1 MQAYTTA
8 DLLESI
14 KQRSVLPDNQDTWSD
29 EKLLTAATEEMRS
42 VIVPLL
48 MSVREEYFITSEDI
62 SIVAGTSRYAIP
74 ERSVG
79 MGVREVLWVN
89 SEGNSYPMPMV
100 TVEDGNVTG
109 GQTLWTANGSSGASP
124 YAYRL
129 EWNSLVLSPVPAS
142 SGTMRIM
149 YVISPGALV
158 EVGDAAQITTINT
171 LTNTVTCSTVPASW
185 SGGES
190 VDIIKGSGGY
200 EYLST
205 SASIVAVNGTD
216 ITLSALPTGLSV
228 GDWVALEGESPI
240 PQLPRELQPLLAHKV
255 VVQILESMSQRGA
268 AEKAD
273 ERVNKMIQSALSI
286 ISPRVK
292 GGAKKLVAASYF

>member
-14 KQRSVLPDNQDTWSD
+14 KQRAVLPDNQDTWSD
-29 EKLLTAATEEMRS
+29 AVLLTAATEEMRS
-42 VIVPLL
+42 AIVPLL
-48 MSVREEYFITSEDI
+48 MSVREEYFVTSTDV
-62 SIVAGTSRYAIP
+62 SIVAGTSRYDIP

-89 SEGNSYPMPMV
+89 SDGNSYPMPMM
-100 TVEDGNVTG
+100 TVEDGDLTG
-109 GQTLWTANGSSGASP
+109 SQSVWTANGNNGRSP

-129 EWNSLVLSPVPAS
+129 EWNSLVLSPAPTS

-149 YVISPGALV
+149 YVITPGDLV
-158 EVGDAAQITTINT
+158 ETDEAAQITTIDT
-171 LTNTVTCSTVPASW
+171 GTNTVTCSTVPASW
-185 SGGES
+185 SGGEA
-190 VDIIKGSGGY
+190 VDIIRGSGGH
-200 EYLST
+200 EYLAT
-205 SASIVAVNGTD
+205 SSSIVSVSGTD
-216 ITLSALPTGLSV
+216 ITLSALPSGLSV
-228 GDWVALEGESPI
+228 GDWVALEGQSPI

-255 VVQILESMSQRGA
+255 VVQVLESMNQRSA
-268 AEKAD
+268 AQQAD

-292 GGAKKLVAASYF
+292 GGAKKLVASSYF